1 MVGLAELKLDD
12 PPPPRAVGS
21 LHQEDRSLIGRLE
34 MPKDELD
41 PVLQMLQARRLK
53 YVALDG
59 DALRYGK
66 ALIRHYEMKQ
76 HDERNAWTRIESATP

>member
-1 MVGLAELKLDD
+1 
-12 PPPPRAVGS
+12 
-21 LHQEDRSLIGRLE
+21 
-34 MPKDELD
+34 MPKDGLG

-76 HDERNAWTRIESATP
+76 HDEGNAWTRIESATP